1 MKIEQFL
8 FNQGSILLKKRIDQ
22 NTDINY
28 YKLNPYVLNY
38 LKKSNDE
45 LSKLLDN
52 FRDYINNLNTDIS
65 NQEKVEKLLMSKL
78 DNETIISLLLGRLLR
93 IISNHNLLNKNT
105 YCNDLASDLGNSL
118 LYDYYSVKFSEFI
131 KNND

>member
-1 MKIEQFL
+1 MTRHKIKIEQFL

-65 NQEKVEKLLMSKL
+65 N
-78 DNETIISLLLGRLLR
+78 
-93 IISNHNLLNKNT
+93 H
-105 YCNDLASDLGNSL
+105 
-118 LYDYYSVKFSEFI
+118 
-131 KNND
+131 